1 MLHPWAYDLDQVDMK
16 YIVNPNLEG
25 EICQTLKASVDAQL
39 FWLSF
44 FKSQL
49 GCSGDEF
56 FEAVRQFAEMNG
68 VSNYYA
74 ANF

>member
-1 MLHPWAYDLDQVDMK
+1 VLHPWAYDLDQVDMK

-25 EICQTLKASVDAQL
+25 QICKMLSKSIDAQL

-49 GCSGDEF
+49 SCSSDEF
-56 FEAVRQFAEMNG
+56 IEAVRQFAEMNG
-68 VSNYYA
+68 I
-74 ANF
+74 